1 MNVRLLAIMV
11 TVLSAAMLA
20 ACGNE
25 APKQAVASGE
35 ILPGSA
41 SDAMIPE
48 DRLTSQP
55 PLDPGAVRHA
65 SHADEVDEGTG
76 AAMEN
81 GATQAPAAAES
92 NAPE

>member
-1 MNVRLLAIMV
+1 VPLKARPLSLLLLTLAV
-11 TVLSAAMLA
+11 A
-20 ACGNE
+20 ACH
-25 APKQAVASGE
+25 KQAPQKGNVSGE

-65 SHADEVDEGTG
+65 DRGAEHDGTE
-76 AAMEN
+76 AAQED
-81 GATQAPAAAES
+81 AAAAPAAAETK
-92 NAPE
+92 AAE